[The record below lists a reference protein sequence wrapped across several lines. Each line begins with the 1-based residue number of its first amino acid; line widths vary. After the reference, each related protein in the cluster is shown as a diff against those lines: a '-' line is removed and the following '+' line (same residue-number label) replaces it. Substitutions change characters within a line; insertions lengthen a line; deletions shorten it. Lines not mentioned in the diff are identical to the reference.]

1 MDSQRIFQDATNH
14 ALLSKFKTG
23 NIVVDA
29 LLSSIA
35 LGLLTYIVGKVS
47 RYIDGVSTLHMDTL
61 MDTAKAYFY
70 KKHLL
75 LLEGKKTISPPLYC
89 NSQTISLVFSN
100 RFKAVWHYIIENMNN
115 NATISEVKE
124 ICNMIT
130 SSKQRYDEN
139 GNVLDSVQDM
149 DLLVVSQKRAF
160 LLNKELKIY
169 ANVEFRSNETS
180 SGDKKSKMDSK
191 VEDII
196 LTLYSYHQPVHRI
209 KEYVDVLTDEYLK
222 MLEEQRRTKSF
233 IYSLCRTTFS
243 DSTNECWSES
253 PFETT
258 RTFDNMFFEGKA
270 DILEKIQFFMNNR
283 EWYNMMGIPYT
294 LGIGL
299 CGPPGTGK
307 TSFIKALA
315 NITRRHLIVIPLQL
329 IKTRQQ
335 LNDFWNETQ
344 YNSNN
349 KKGSI
354 PFSKKIIVIEDID
367 CIGDIVLQRKFQTKT
382 RDSTRETRDR
392 TENKQKELDNVI
404 IMKPPE
410 EDPISLDDILN
421 MFDGIR
427 EASGRILVISSNH
440 YNKLDD
446 ALVRPGRIDLTM
458 KMANASRQTI
468 REMYQHFYKKPM
480 NEKDAAKIKE
490 EFYSPAEII
499 NLYILY
505 KESPSAF
512 INRLLQ
518 NKKVSA

>member
-1 MDSQRIFQDATNH
+1 MDPQRIFQDATNH

-23 NIVVDA
+23 HIVVDA
-29 LLSSIA
+29 MLSSIA

-47 RYIDGVSTLHMDTL
+47 RCIDGIPLLHIDIL
-61 MDTAKAYFY
+61 IDKVKAYFY

-75 LLEGKKTISPPLYC
+75 LLEGKKTILSPFYN
-89 NSQTISLVFSN
+89 NSQIISLVFSN

-115 NATISEVKE
+115 NTTISEVKE
-124 ICNMIT
+124 ICNMVM
-130 SSKQRYDEN
+130 SSKQQYDDN
-139 GNVLDSVQDM
+139 GNLLESIQDM
-149 DLLVVSQKRAF
+149 DLLVVSQKRPF

-169 ANVEFRSNETS
+169 ANVEFRTNETS
-180 SGDKKSKMDSK
+180 NGDKKSKMDSK

-209 KEYVDVLTDEYLK
+209 KEYVDVLTDEYFK

-335 LNDFWNETQ
+335 LNEFWNETQ

-367 CIGDIVLQRKFQTKT
+367 CIGDIVLQRKFQTK
-382 RDSTRETRDR
+382 RNEMKERK
-392 TENKQKELDNVI
+392 ENKQKETENVI
-404 IMKPPE
+404 VMKSPE

-427 EASGRILVISSNH
+427 ESSGRILVISSNH

-458 KMANASRQTI
+458 KMVNASRQTI

-499 NLYILY
+499 NLYILH
-505 KESPSAF
+505 KESPTKF
-512 INRLLQ
+512 IKRLIQ
-518 NKKVSA
+518 NQKITA

>member
-23 NIVVDA
+23 NIVEDA
-29 LLSSIA
+29 IISSLA

-47 RYIDGVSTLHMDTL
+47 RYLDGVPILHMDTL
-61 MDTAKAYFY
+61 KSLFY
-70 KKHLL
+70 KKHSLQI
-75 LLEGKKTISPPLYC
+75 EGKKTISPPLYS
-89 NSQTISLVFSN
+89 NSQNISLVFSN
-100 RFKAVWHYIIENMNN
+100 RFKAIWHYLIENMNHN
-115 NATISEVKE
+115 PTIYEVKE

-130 SSKQRYDEN
+130 SSRPRYDDN
-139 GNVLDSVQDM
+139 GTLLEITDDM

-160 LLNKELKIY
+160 LLDKPLQIY
-169 ANVEFRSNETS
+169 ANVEFRNNTEHSH
-180 SGDKKSKMDSK
+180 DKKSKMDGK

-196 LTLYSYHQPVHRI
+196 LTLYSYHVPVHRI
-209 KEYVDVLTDEYLK
+209 KEYVDRLTHQYVK
-222 MLEEQRRTKSF
+222 MLEEQRKSATF
-233 IYSLCRTTFS
+233 IYTLTRTMYTDSLR
-243 DSTNECWSES
+243 ECWSEF

-258 RTFDNMFFEGKA
+258 RTFDNMFFDGKA
-270 DILEKIQFFMNNR
+270 DILKKVDFFLGNR
-283 EWYNMMGIPYT
+283 EWYNTMGIPYT

-315 NITRRHLIVIPLQL
+315 NMTKRHLIIIPLQL

-367 CIGDIVLQRKFQTKT
+367 CIGDIVLQRKFKSKKDNKTSKDTK
-382 RDSTRETRDR
+382 DSKDGKLKDPE
-392 TENKQKELDNVI
+392 NVI
-404 IMKPPE
+404 VLKPPE

-446 ALVRPGRIDLTM
+446 ALIRPGRIDLTM
-458 KMANASRQTI
+458 KMTNASRETI
-468 REMYQHFYKKPM
+468 QYMYQHFYKKPM
-480 NEKDAAKIKE
+480 NEKDAAKIKD

-499 NLYILY
+499 NIYILH
-505 KESPSAF
+505 KESSGAF
-512 INRLLQ
+512 TKRLLQ
-518 NKKVSA
+518 NKKVSTVN